1 MIKRKN
7 LPYVENC
14 FIEDKR
20 KVVGSIYTSSAV
32 WLIDLDDT
40 SSFSFAIILVSFIL
54 FFTIVPL
61 LIKYL
66 PDKQSE
72 KVAKSMPVLLV
83 ALIFVDVIIAVIFDK

>member
-1 MIKRKN
+1 MSKFALLKID
-7 LPYVENC
+7 
-14 FIEDKR
+14 IG

-32 WLIDLDDT
+32 WLIDLDDV
-40 SSFSFAIILVSFIL
+40 SPFSLGVVLVSFIL

-72 KVAKSMPVLLV
+72 KVSKSMPALLV
-83 ALIFVDVIIAVIFDK
+83 ALIFIDILIAVIFDR